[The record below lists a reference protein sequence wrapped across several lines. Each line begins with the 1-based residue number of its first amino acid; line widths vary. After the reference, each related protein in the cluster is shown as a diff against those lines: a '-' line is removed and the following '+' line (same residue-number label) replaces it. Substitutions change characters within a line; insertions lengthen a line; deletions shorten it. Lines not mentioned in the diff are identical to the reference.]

1 MDALAAVAAGIAL
14 GIMIGRFVRNPE
26 RSPRAR
32 FIVKML
38 ALYVGSATLAVLIA
52 SMRIF

>member
-1 MDALAAVAAGIAL
+1 MDTLVAVIVAFVL
-14 GIMIGRFVRNPE
+14 GTMIGRFVRNPD

-38 ALYVGSATLAVLIA
+38 ALYIGAATLAVLIA
-52 SMRIF
+52 SMRF